1 MSKAK
6 YIVEGGSSNRPPF
19 FDGSD
24 YYFWKNKMQLF
35 LKSQDTG
42 MWHITTD
49 GDFTPRVDQD
59 DSNSALKKEAY
70 WTAEDK
76 AKVLLNSK
84 AQLFLS
90 CALRR
95 EESERLDECTT
106 AKEVWDTLQTHHE
119 GTSHVKETRIDI
131 GIRKFKLFEMQ
142 EGETIDEMYS
152 RFTTIV
158 NEMRSLGKAYTVQER
173 VRKIM
178 RCLPIIWRPMVTAIS
193 QAKNLESLPLEELI
207 GTLRA
212 HEVVLQE
219 DKPVKKGKAI
229 ALKVSQDKI
238 TVPVEEESEENEQ
251 GDADEVTFLTRRI
264 QKMMRRRDQI
274 KKGFQN
280 RNPKT
285 EIDKS
290 QVTCFGCNKL
300 GHYKAEC
307 PSNKNPPKR
316 FPFKKKSMMATWDD
330 SEESE
335 TEEEEEEANICL
347 MAKTEEDE
355 VMNSEPCHL
364 CQQMGN
370 EFDNLLNDSNL
381 LIQKCSS
388 LKEQFYKEKE
398 EKERN
403 QTENNLLKKMIQE
416 LKETRV
422 FESEECQEHSA
433 LQTENVQLKNENELL
448 KTDLLNFIKA
458 TETFHNIMGSQI
470 GIFDKAG
477 LGFNQTQK
485 TKLYENFFV
494 GFQNT
499 KRKPWFLDSGC
510 SRHMTGDRNCFITF
524 SKKDGGSVT
533 FGNDDQAQI
542 KGNGTIGKTNSAQIN
557 DVQYVEGL
565 KHNLL
570 SISQLCDNG
579 CEVIFKPKVCE
590 IKKAKT
596 GKILFSGKR
605 KKNLYVLYTK
615 GTKSPPQERSPPQEH
630 SPTAPPP
637 KSSSQKNSKRSSPIS
652 TSSDSE
658 PSPPTK
664 KPKQNAPP
672 LISLAK
678 SKLFN
683 EKWAQRPVGIGR
695 IFVFDNLV
703 VDGNAVQHHTNGVEI
718 RLTPDILAN
727 ILQLPT
733 EGPSVYGDNWYA
745 ALGLRKTDVLAEL
758 FEENSTRYL
767 ATYLKPLPKVF
778 NNMCQHTLLPHC
790 GSHEYVSDNDALLI
804 YHLLNCKRLNLPHVI
819 LQHMICAAQKDYK
832 KNIVPYGMVLT
843 KIFRHF
849 GVSLASEKSLI
860 KISKFS
866 TKNLSHMRN
875 TASAPTP
882 TPLSCPISLKR
893 KRSAGRR
900 PSRNSISFSSPS
912 TDPNAISNKTPSP
925 ERSPPPPER
934 SPELI
939 PSHPTLFAQ
948 TSGTIPSHI
957 PSYSQPLHCP
967 THDFSTLLSNPL
979 LSTMSPLFVSPQKTS
994 SSIFGISQFL
1004 NFPATADHSTSS
1016 VGPLPSISSSFASLP
1031 SLSTMSIPSNTVVA
1045 TSSQPSAHLPS
1056 TSTLAAPS
1064 HSDIMAAL
1072 QIIMARQIQHD
1083 QETAL
1088 LRTWMA
1094 DHLAPK
1100 LGIPPPP
1107 PHPVPPPSQIPP
1119 AGKSSSSEGSSPSL
1133 AS

>member
-6 YIVEGGSSNRPPF
+6 YIFEGGSSNRPPF

-42 MWHITTD
+42 MWRIITD

-59 DSNSALKKEAY
+59 DSNSALKKEAD

-90 CALRR
+90 CALSR
-95 EESERLDECTT
+95 EESERVDECTT
-106 AKEVWDTLQTHHE
+106 EKEVWDTLQTHHE

-131 GIRKFKLFEMQ
+131 GIRKFELFEMQ

-212 HEVVLQE
+212 HEIVLQE

-229 ALKVSQDKI
+229 ALKVSQEKI

-251 GDADEVTFLTRRI
+251 GDADEIALLTRRI
-264 QKMMRRRDQI
+264 QRMMRRRDQI

-403 QTENNLLKKMIQE
+403 QTENNLLKKLIQE

-524 SKKDGGSVT
+524 IKKDGGSVT

-557 DVQYVEGL
+557 DVQYMQGL

-570 SISQLCDNG
+570 SISQLCNNG
-579 CEVIFKPKVCE
+579 CEVVFKPKVCE

-605 KKNLYVLYTK
+605 KKNLYHTHHYSTFF
-615 GTKSPPQERSPPQEH
+615 SP
-630 SPTAPPP
+630 
-637 KSSSQKNSKRSSPIS
+637 SSQAR
-652 TSSDSE
+652 
-658 PSPPTK
+658 
-664 KPKQNAPP
+664 
-672 LISLAK
+672 
-678 SKLFN
+678 KLFL
-683 EKWAQRPVGIGR
+683 
-695 IFVFDNLV
+695 FS
-703 VDGNAVQHHTNGVEI
+703 
-718 RLTPDILAN
+718 
-727 ILQLPT
+727 
-733 EGPSVYGDNWYA
+733 PSF
-745 ALGLRKTDVLAEL
+745 LE
-758 FEENSTRYL
+758 
-767 ATYLKPLPKVF
+767 
-778 NNMCQHTLLPHC
+778 QHTH
-790 GSHEYVSDNDALLI
+790 HY
-804 YHLLNCKRLNLPHVI
+804 
-819 LQHMICAAQKDYK
+819 
-832 KNIVPYGMVLT
+832 
-843 KIFRHF
+843 
-849 GVSLASEKSLI
+849 
-860 KISKFS
+860 S
-866 TKNLSHMRN
+866 T
-875 TASAPTP
+875 
-882 TPLSCPISLKR
+882 
-893 KRSAGRR
+893 
-900 PSRNSISFSSPS
+900 FFSPS
-912 TDPNAISNKTPSP
+912 SQVRKLFLFSPS
-925 ERSPPPPER
+925 
-934 SPELI
+934 
-939 PSHPTLFAQ
+939 F
-948 TSGTIPSHI
+948 
-957 PSYSQPLHCP
+957 
-967 THDFSTLLSNPL
+967 
-979 LSTMSPLFVSPQKTS
+979 PQK
-994 SSIFGISQFL
+994 L
-1004 NFPATADHSTSS
+1004 D
-1016 VGPLPSISSSFASLP
+1016 
-1031 SLSTMSIPSNTVVA
+1031 
-1045 TSSQPSAHLPS
+1045 
-1056 TSTLAAPS
+1056 
-1064 HSDIMAAL
+1064 
-1072 QIIMARQIQHD
+1072 
-1083 QETAL
+1083 
-1088 LRTWMA
+1088 
-1094 DHLAPK
+1094 
-1100 LGIPPPP
+1100 
-1107 PHPVPPPSQIPP
+1107 
-1119 AGKSSSSEGSSPSL
+1119 
-1133 AS
+1133 

>member
-42 MWHITTD
+42 MWRIITD
-49 GDFTPRVDQD
+49 GDFTQRVDQD
-59 DSNSALKKEAY
+59 DSNSALRKEAD

-90 CALRR
+90 CALSR
-95 EESERLDECTT
+95 EESERVDECTT

-131 GIRKFKLFEMQ
+131 GIRKFELFEMQ

-212 HEVVLQE
+212 HEIVLQE

-229 ALKVSQDKI
+229 ALKVSQEKI

-251 GDADEVTFLTRRI
+251 GDADEIALLTRRI
-264 QKMMRRRDQI
+264 QRMMRRRDQI

-458 TETFHNIMGSQI
+458 IETFHNIMGSQI

-499 KRKPWFLDSGC
+499 KRKPWFLDNGC

-596 GKILFSGKR
+596 GKIMFSETFNSVIIGPRGKPTMTMFEDI
-605 KKNLYVLYTK
+605 KLYLM
-615 GTKSPPQERSPPQEH
+615 ER
-630 SPTAPPP
+630 
-637 KSSSQKNSKRSSPIS
+637 
-652 TSSDSE
+652 
-658 PSPPTK
+658 
-664 KPKQNAPP
+664 
-672 LISLAK
+672 
-678 SKLFN
+678 
-683 EKWAQRPVGIGR
+683 WARNRTTLERYAGENIFEVSNITHIGDK
-695 IFVFDNLV
+695 FV
-703 VDGNAVQHHTNGVEI
+703 
-718 RLTPDILAN
+718 
-727 ILQLPT
+727 
-733 EGPSVYGDNWYA
+733 
-745 ALGLRKTDVLAEL
+745 
-758 FEENSTRYL
+758 
-767 ATYLKPLPKVF
+767 
-778 NNMCQHTLLPHC
+778 
-790 GSHEYVSDNDALLI
+790 
-804 YHLLNCKRLNLPHVI
+804 
-819 LQHMICAAQKDYK
+819 
-832 KNIVPYGMVLT
+832 
-843 KIFRHF
+843 
-849 GVSLASEKSLI
+849 VSLEKKESSCRKWMLTEIPCCHAVCCCNFI
-860 KISKFS
+860 KQ
-866 TKNLSHMRN
+866 
-875 TASAPTP
+875 
-882 TPLSCPISLKR
+882 
-893 KRSAGRR
+893 
-900 PSRNSISFSSPS
+900 
-912 TDPNAISNKTPSP
+912 DP
-925 ERSPPPPER
+925 E
-934 SPELI
+934 ELI
-939 PSHPTLFAQ
+939 PIYYRRETYAACYRP
-948 TSGTIPSHI
+948 II
-957 PSYSQPLHCP
+957 Y
-967 THDFSTLLSNPL
+967 
-979 LSTMSPLFVSPQKTS
+979 
-994 SSIFGISQFL
+994 
-1004 NFPATADHSTSS
+1004 
-1016 VGPLPSISSSFASLP
+1016 
-1031 SLSTMSIPSNTVVA
+1031 PSNGQNQWPQTPYPDV
-1045 TSSQPSAHLPS
+1045 L
-1056 TSTLAAPS
+1056 
-1064 HSDIMAAL
+1064 
-1072 QIIMARQIQHD
+1072 
-1083 QETAL
+1083 
-1088 LRTWMA
+1088 
-1094 DHLAPK
+1094 
-1100 LGIPPPP
+1100 
-1107 PHPVPPPSQIPP
+1107 PPPSRRLPGRP
-1119 AGKSSSSEGSSPSL
+1119 KRSRNKDDNEKK
-1133 AS
+1133 

>member
-42 MWHITTD
+42 MWRIITD

-59 DSNSALKKEAY
+59 DSNSALKKEAD

-90 CALRR
+90 CALSR
-95 EESERLDECTT
+95 EESERVDECTT

-131 GIRKFKLFEMQ
+131 GIRKFELFEMQ

-212 HEVVLQE
+212 HEIVLQE

-229 ALKVSQDKI
+229 ALKVSQEKI

-251 GDADEVTFLTRRI
+251 GDADEIALLTRRI
-264 QKMMRRRDQI
+264 QRMMRRRDQI

-335 TEEEEEEANICL
+335 TEEEEEEEANICL

-355 VMNSEPCHL
+355 VINSKPCHL

-398 EKERN
+398 AKERN
-403 QTENNLLKKMIQE
+403 QAENNLLKKMIQE
-416 LKETRV
+416 LKETKV
-422 FESEECQEHSA
+422 FESEECQERSA
-433 LQTENVQLKNENELL
+433 LQMENVQLRNENELL

-579 CEVIFKPKVCE
+579 CEVVFKPKVCE
-590 IKKAKT
+590 VKQ
-596 GKILFSGKR
+596 
-605 KKNLYVLYTK
+605 
-615 GTKSPPQERSPPQEH
+615 PPERSP
-630 SPTAPPP
+630 SPPP
-637 KSSSQKNSKRSSPIS
+637 RPSPPHTSSASPSSHNSQEVLNLIPLSIFLPSLYTRPTPNFAQVSPHLCTRITPPRRSMRVQSGIGTSKSMNPKPHYFIIS
-652 TSSDSE
+652 DSESGDSSDSCPPVAKSPTQTEPQRNTMPTVPTPPPQIPSTTTNPSTPSKSAFSSE
-658 PSPPTK
+658 PSHSTPPHQK
-664 KPKQNAPP
+664 RR
-672 LISLAK
+672 SL
-678 SKLFN
+678 N
-683 EKWAQRPVGIGR
+683 
-695 IFVFDNLV
+695 DM
-703 VDGNAVQHHTNGVEI
+703 HHTDVLGWTSFIKISESYFPDVVRAFYCNAKTFADKSLFISKIKGVEI

-733 EGPSVYGDNWYA
+733 EGPSVFGDNWYS
-745 ALGLRKTDVLAEL
+745 ALGLRNTDVLADL
-758 FEENSTRYL
+758 FEENST
-767 ATYLKPLPKVF
+767 
-778 NNMCQHTLLPHC
+778 
-790 GSHEYVSDNDALLI
+790 
-804 YHLLNCKRLNLPHVI
+804 
-819 LQHMICAAQKDYK
+819 
-832 KNIVPYGMVLT
+832 
-843 KIFRHF
+843 
-849 GVSLASEKSLI
+849 
-860 KISKFS
+860 
-866 TKNLSHMRN
+866 
-875 TASAPTP
+875 
-882 TPLSCPISLKR
+882 
-893 KRSAGRR
+893 
-900 PSRNSISFSSPS
+900 
-912 TDPNAISNKTPSP
+912 
-925 ERSPPPPER
+925 
-934 SPELI
+934 
-939 PSHPTLFAQ
+939 
-948 TSGTIPSHI
+948 
-957 PSYSQPLHCP
+957 
-967 THDFSTLLSNPL
+967 
-979 LSTMSPLFVSPQKTS
+979 
-994 SSIFGISQFL
+994 
-1004 NFPATADHSTSS
+1004 
-1016 VGPLPSISSSFASLP
+1016 
-1031 SLSTMSIPSNTVVA
+1031 
-1045 TSSQPSAHLPS
+1045 
-1056 TSTLAAPS
+1056 
-1064 HSDIMAAL
+1064 
-1072 QIIMARQIQHD
+1072 
-1083 QETAL
+1083 
-1088 LRTWMA
+1088 
-1094 DHLAPK
+1094 
-1100 LGIPPPP
+1100 
-1107 PHPVPPPSQIPP
+1107 
-1119 AGKSSSSEGSSPSL
+1119 
-1133 AS
+1133 

>member
-42 MWHITTD
+42 MWRIITD

-59 DSNSALKKEAY
+59 DSNSALKKEAD

-90 CALRR
+90 CALSR
-95 EESERLDECTT
+95 EESERVDECTT

-131 GIRKFKLFEMQ
+131 GIRKFELFEMQ

-212 HEVVLQE
+212 HEIVLQE

-229 ALKVSQDKI
+229 ALKVSQEKI

-251 GDADEVTFLTRRI
+251 GDADEIALLTRRI
-264 QKMMRRRDQI
+264 QRMMRRRDQI

-579 CEVIFKPKVCE
+579 CEVTFKPKVCE
-590 IKKAKT
+590 IKMART
-596 GKILFSGKR
+596 GKIMFSGKR
-605 KKNLYVLYTK
+605 KKNLYVIYLDELPDESCFISIKFLGEGASLVRPPAFNGDAYMYWKQRMLIFLEACSLDILEAVIDGPYVPTIAGTGDSSIPKPRSDCADEFFKVSNCKTAKEMWDTLQQTHEGTTDIKRARINTLMHEYELFNMKNEESVNDMQTRFTHIVNNLNVLGKVIDNEQQISKVMRCLTREWQPKITAIAESKDLGSMSIVTLFGKLREHEMELHRLSEAKQTDRKRK
-615 GTKSPPQERSPPQEH
+615 GLSLKAQAHQTKSEQE
-630 SPTAPPP
+630 
-637 KSSSQKNSKRSSPIS
+637 IS
-652 TSSDSE
+652 TDDS
-658 PSPPTK
+658 
-664 KPKQNAPP
+664 
-672 LISLAK
+672 
-678 SKLFN
+678 
-683 EKWAQRPVGIGR
+683 
-695 IFVFDNLV
+695 
-703 VDGNAVQHHTNGVEI
+703 
-718 RLTPDILAN
+718 
-727 ILQLPT
+727 
-733 EGPSVYGDNWYA
+733 
-745 ALGLRKTDVLAEL
+745 
-758 FEENSTRYL
+758 NS
-767 ATYLKPLPKVF
+767 
-778 NNMCQHTLLPHC
+778 
-790 GSHEYVSDNDALLI
+790 
-804 YHLLNCKRLNLPHVI
+804 
-819 LQHMICAAQKDYK
+819 
-832 KNIVPYGMVLT
+832 
-843 KIFRHF
+843 
-849 GVSLASEKSLI
+849 
-860 KISKFS
+860 
-866 TKNLSHMRN
+866 
-875 TASAPTP
+875 
-882 TPLSCPISLKR
+882 
-893 KRSAGRR
+893 
-900 PSRNSISFSSPS
+900 
-912 TDPNAISNKTPSP
+912 
-925 ERSPPPPER
+925 
-934 SPELI
+934 
-939 PSHPTLFAQ
+939 
-948 TSGTIPSHI
+948 
-957 PSYSQPLHCP
+957 
-967 THDFSTLLSNPL
+967 
-979 LSTMSPLFVSPQKTS
+979 
-994 SSIFGISQFL
+994 
-1004 NFPATADHSTSS
+1004 
-1016 VGPLPSISSSFASLP
+1016 
-1031 SLSTMSIPSNTVVA
+1031 
-1045 TSSQPSAHLPS
+1045 
-1056 TSTLAAPS
+1056 
-1064 HSDIMAAL
+1064 
-1072 QIIMARQIQHD
+1072 
-1083 QETAL
+1083 
-1088 LRTWMA
+1088 
-1094 DHLAPK
+1094 
-1100 LGIPPPP
+1100 
-1107 PHPVPPPSQIPP
+1107 
-1119 AGKSSSSEGSSPSL
+1119 
-1133 AS
+1133 

>member
-42 MWHITTD
+42 MWRIITD

-59 DSNSALKKEAY
+59 DLNSALKKEAD

-90 CALRR
+90 CALSR
-95 EESERLDECTT
+95 EESERVDECTT

-131 GIRKFKLFEMQ
+131 GIRKFELFEMQ

-212 HEVVLQE
+212 HEIVLQE

-229 ALKVSQDKI
+229 ALKVSQEKI

-251 GDADEVTFLTRRI
+251 GDADEIALLTRRI
-264 QKMMRRRDQI
+264 QRMMRRRDQI

-494 GFQNT
+494 PERKEEKCKTRCSYCRKLGHLEFACYFR
-499 KRKPWFLDSGC
+499 KRDEKIEKKKLFKHENHPVK
-510 SRHMTGDRNCFITF
+510 IV
-524 SKKDGGSVT
+524 SKKQQNGECSPVCSPNGESSKLQVERFKKSVKPKFNSPKSYIAKPISEST
-533 FGNDDQAQI
+533 TNNTAVSKTRMI
-542 KGNGTIGKTNSAQIN
+542 YHLKTNSQ
-557 DVQYVEGL
+557 G
-565 KHNLL
+565 
-570 SISQLCDNG
+570 
-579 CEVIFKPKVCE
+579 PKTKWVP
-590 IKKAKT
+590 KT
-596 GKILFSGKR
+596 GMI
-605 KKNLYVLYTK
+605 
-615 GTKSPPQERSPPQEH
+615 SP
-630 SPTAPPP
+630 
-637 KSSSQKNSKRSSPIS
+637 
-652 TSSDSE
+652 
-658 PSPPTK
+658 
-664 KPKQNAPP
+664 
-672 LISLAK
+672 
-678 SKLFN
+678 
-683 EKWAQRPVGIGR
+683 
-695 IFVFDNLV
+695 
-703 VDGNAVQHHTNGVEI
+703 
-718 RLTPDILAN
+718 
-727 ILQLPT
+727 
-733 EGPSVYGDNWYA
+733 
-745 ALGLRKTDVLAEL
+745 
-758 FEENSTRYL
+758 
-767 ATYLKPLPKVF
+767 
-778 NNMCQHTLLPHC
+778 
-790 GSHEYVSDNDALLI
+790 
-804 YHLLNCKRLNLPHVI
+804 
-819 LQHMICAAQKDYK
+819 
-832 KNIVPYGMVLT
+832 
-843 KIFRHF
+843 
-849 GVSLASEKSLI
+849 
-860 KISKFS
+860 
-866 TKNLSHMRN
+866 
-875 TASAPTP
+875 
-882 TPLSCPISLKR
+882 
-893 KRSAGRR
+893 
-900 PSRNSISFSSPS
+900 
-912 TDPNAISNKTPSP
+912 
-925 ERSPPPPER
+925 
-934 SPELI
+934 
-939 PSHPTLFAQ
+939 
-948 TSGTIPSHI
+948 
-957 PSYSQPLHCP
+957 
-967 THDFSTLLSNPL
+967 
-979 LSTMSPLFVSPQKTS
+979 
-994 SSIFGISQFL
+994 
-1004 NFPATADHSTSS
+1004 AD
-1016 VGPLPSISSSFASLP
+1016 
-1031 SLSTMSIPSNTVVA
+1031 
-1045 TSSQPSAHLPS
+1045 
-1056 TSTLAAPS
+1056 
-1064 HSDIMAAL
+1064 
-1072 QIIMARQIQHD
+1072 
-1083 QETAL
+1083 
-1088 LRTWMA
+1088 
-1094 DHLAPK
+1094 
-1100 LGIPPPP
+1100 
-1107 PHPVPPPSQIPP
+1107 
-1119 AGKSSSSEGSSPSL
+1119 
-1133 AS
+1133 